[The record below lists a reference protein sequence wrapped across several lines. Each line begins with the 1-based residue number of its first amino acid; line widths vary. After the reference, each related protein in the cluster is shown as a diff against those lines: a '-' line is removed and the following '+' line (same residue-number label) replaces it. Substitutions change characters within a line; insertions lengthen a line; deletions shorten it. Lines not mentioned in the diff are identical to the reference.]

1 MQTSDTTPHAVAD
14 EVDQRYASSPRII
27 RLEEGRPCVVN
38 DTWRVVRDVEAAT
51 ALVEV
56 GASAVERSILPVDVY
71 LSMRDIHANALRH
84 AGAWIAPEA
93 DFEAWAEH
101 LLDAPVIAIDFPSFR
116 DGRGLSI
123 AVMLRTRYGYRGE
136 LRAIGD
142 VLRDQLEYMRRCG
155 FDAFCVRA
163 DKNIDDAIKGFSELT
178 VRYQGMVGDP
188 TPLFRR
194 RDRAA

>member
-1 MQTSDTTPHAVAD
+1 MQIDNTSSV
-14 EVDQRYASSPRII
+14 SLPRMIK
-27 RLEEGRPCVVN
+27 LDEGRPQIVA
-38 DTWRVVRDVEAAT
+38 DAWTLVRDADEANARIAQGAT
-51 ALVEV
+51 AL
-56 GASAVERSILPVDVY
+56 ERVLIPVDAY
-71 LSMRDIHANALRH
+71 LAALDREPEFVH
-84 AGAWIAPEA
+84 GAGVWIAPEA
-93 DFEAWAEH
+93 DFEAWASR
-101 LLDAPVIAIDFPSFR
+101 LAQVPVVAIDFPSFR

-123 AVMLRTRYGYRGE
+123 GVMLRTRYGFRGE

-178 VRYQGMVGDP
+178 VRYQGIVGDP

-194 RDRAA
+194 RGGATA